1 LSADEALNKAADQVF
16 VVMASAQ
23 KRFFNSLSDY
33 LANKNIALPPD
44 SKGAIEKLFVDAF
57 ETYLMAEIPASLS
70 FVLYDRLNNADILNR
85 IVPEFL
91 DACEARID
99 PLPAALAKKTEELPS
114 VAKTLLESGEEKS
127 DIVESLCRDLAGMAK
142 VKSLR
147 ASFDALLLT
156 LWGK

>member
-1 LSADEALNKAADQVF
+1 MSTDEALNRAVDQVF
-16 VVMASAQ
+16 VVMGSAQ
-23 KRFFNSLSDY
+23 KRFFNSLEDY
-33 LANKNIALPPD
+33 LANKNMALPPE
-44 SKGAIEKLFVDAF
+44 SKGDVEKLFVDAF
-57 ETYLMAEIPASLS
+57 ETYLMAEIPAFLS

-99 PLPAALAKKTEELPS
+99 TLPAALAKKTEELPG
-114 VAKTLLESGEEKS
+114 VAKTLLESGEKKS

-156 LWGK
+156 LWGE

>member
-1 LSADEALNKAADQVF
+1 LSTDEVLNKAVDQVF
-16 VVMASAQ
+16 VVMGSAQ
-23 KRFFNSLSDY
+23 KRFFNSLGDY

-44 SKGAIEKLFVDAF
+44 SKGEVQRLFVDAF
-57 ETYLMAEIPASLS
+57 ETYLMAEIPAFLS
-70 FVLYDRLNNADILNR
+70 FVLHDRLNNADILNR

-99 PLPAALAKKTEELPS
+99 MLPAALAKKTEELPGL
-114 VAKTLLESGEEKS
+114 AKTLLESGEKKS
-127 DIVESLCRDLAGMAK
+127 DVVESLCLDLAGMAK

-156 LWGK
+156 LWGE